1 MNVEWS
7 EDAYRDYDEILGYL
21 VHEFGTRSAVNF
33 QRRLNH
39 SIEVLKTFPLVG
51 RSEYLNEAT
60 RIEYRSLSCRQ
71 YRIIYTVMPDRILIL
86 SFWNNR
92 RNPEDLRN
100 LLNLG

>member
-7 EDAYRDYDEILGYL
+7 EGAYRDYDKILGYL
-21 VHEFGTRSAVNF
+21 VREFGSRSAVSF
-33 QRRLNH
+33 QKKLNH
-39 SIEVLKTFPLVG
+39 NIEVLKTFPLVG

-71 YRIIYTVMPDRILIL
+71 YRIIYAVMPERILII

-92 RNPEDLRN
+92 RNPEDL
-100 LLNLG
+100 LNILS